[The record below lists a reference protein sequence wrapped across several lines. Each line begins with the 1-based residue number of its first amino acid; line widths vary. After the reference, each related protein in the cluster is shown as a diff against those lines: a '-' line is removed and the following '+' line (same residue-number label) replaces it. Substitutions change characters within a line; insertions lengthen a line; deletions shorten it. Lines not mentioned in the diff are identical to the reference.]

1 MFRNFKKGGYHLE
14 GTKVTGDRLISLLIL
29 ISIAYYDTNSIC
41 FLANIVSPLVSSQ
54 EFERLEHLE
63 KRYPYL
69 AEQSYYEGIEEK
81 LIADIDKI
89 INDYK

>member
-1 MFRNFKKGGYHLE
+1 
-14 GTKVTGDRLISLLIL
+14 
-29 ISIAYYDTNSIC
+29 
-41 FLANIVSPLVSSQ
+41 VSSQ